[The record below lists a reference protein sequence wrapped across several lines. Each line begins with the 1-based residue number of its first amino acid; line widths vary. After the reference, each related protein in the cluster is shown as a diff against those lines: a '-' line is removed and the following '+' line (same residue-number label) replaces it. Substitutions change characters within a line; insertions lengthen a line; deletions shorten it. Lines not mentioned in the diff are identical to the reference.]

1 MRRALTYTGI
11 ILSVLIGLLFLAIV
25 VLNLIPGNY
34 YKLLIIS
41 NVGKATGREL
51 AISGDLDIT
60 FLTTCSFKAS
70 GITLSNAEWGSRS
83 HMLSIDRI
91 EGEFALFPLLRGVLD
106 LTLLV
111 DKSNLLLE
119 THTSGQGNWQ
129 FAELANTDVW
139 MLQRLLIR
147 QLWVN
152 ETRITFLDDKS
163 GHQLNI
169 YNEKLIVEST
179 EDELAIELKGKL
191 NEIPLAFSGGLGSA
205 DFLVAKNPTRAKF
218 TGYLGNTK
226 LVAKGTVGPLLPT
239 FNIDLT
245 VAVDTESLEAFSP
258 LAGRDLPNIGPL
270 SLSLKLT
277 AVDNTYELK
286 GLHLQVGEIDIT
298 GRAAFKRLPEPGG
311 KLRFRGKL
319 HIDDLDLSKGLVSA
333 DTTTEPKSSPER
345 KEAEDKIKKN
355 KIFSSEPLPFRAL
368 RSVDANIEVT
378 VGSLKTFQLQFE
390 DLMGKVDLD
399 DGLLSVK
406 PMKARMGNGTFDGT
420 VMLDTRN
427 SPAVLTVDA
436 EMTDATF
443 SSFGGKIH
451 SLADLKGSGDSIAAI
466 MAELDG
472 RFEFD
477 VREATLDKSLM
488 TNFGTDLIHFFN
500 PFKEDVKSTE
510 LICAI
515 ILFDIENGIAD
526 AIKKIAAQ
534 TTDVTWLGGGKI
546 NLKTE
551 EIVFRMVP
559 IPRKGLGIHLGRIAS
574 LVRVGGTLT
583 QPQIG
588 LDPAGT
594 AVEYGNY
601 AAAVATS
608 GLSLFAG
615 RLWNK
620 RRANTDVCDEILQL
634 LDITDKS
641 KEEVEGA
648 KLK

>member
-1 MRRALTYTGI
+1 MRRALIYTGI
-11 ILSVLIGLLFLAIV
+11 ILSVLIGLLLLAIA
-25 VLNLIPGNY
+25 VLNLIPDKY
-34 YKLLIIS
+34 YKSLIIS
-41 NVGKATGREL
+41 KVGKTTGREL
-51 AISGDLDIT
+51 TIGGDLDIT
-60 FLTTCSFKAS
+60 FFTTCAFEAS

-83 HMLSIDRI
+83 HMISIDRV
-91 EGEFALFPLLRGVLD
+91 EGEFALFPLLRGILD

-111 DKSNLLLE
+111 DKSDLLLE

-129 FAELANTDVW
+129 FGELAMTDVW
-139 MLQRLLIR
+139 SLLRPLIR
-147 QLWVN
+147 QIRIN

-169 YNEKLIVEST
+169 HNEKLIVESI
-179 EDELAIELKGKL
+179 EDELSIELKGKL
-191 NEIPLAFSGGLGSA
+191 NDIPLAFSGDFGSA
-205 DFLVAKNPTRAKF
+205 DFLVANNPTRAKF
-218 TGYLGNTK
+218 TAYLGNTK
-226 LVAKGTVGPLLPT
+226 LVAQGIVGPFAPT

-245 VAVDTESLEAFSP
+245 MAVDTDSVEAFSQ
-258 LAGRDLPNIGPL
+258 LAGRDLPDIGPL
-270 SLSLKLT
+270 SLSVKLT
-277 AVDNTYELK
+277 AVDNTYKLE
-286 GLHLQVGEIDIT
+286 GLNLQVGEIDLK
-298 GRAAFKRLPEPGG
+298 GNAAFKQLSEPDDKPRFGG
-311 KLRFRGKL
+311 KI
-319 HIDDLDLSKGLVSA
+319 HIDELDLSKRLVSA
-333 DTTTEPKSSPER
+333 DTPTEPKSSPGT
-345 KEAEDKIKKN
+345 KGVEDKVKKD
-355 KIFSSEPLPFRAL
+355 KIFSSEPLPFGAL
-368 RSVDANIEVT
+368 RSVDANVEVT
-378 VGSLKTFQLQFE
+378 VKSLKTFQLQLE
-390 DLMGKVDLD
+390 DLVVRVDLD
-399 DGLLSVK
+399 NGLLK
-406 PMKARMGNGTFDGT
+406 LNPMKARVGNGTFDGK

-427 SPAVLTVDA
+427 SPAALKVNA

-443 SSFGGKIH
+443 SDFGGKIH
-451 SLADLKGSGDSIAAI
+451 FMADLEGNGDSIAAI
-466 MAELDG
+466 MADLGG

-559 IPRKGLGIHLGRIAS
+559 IPRKGLGIHMGRIAS
-574 LVRVGGTLT
+574 LVSVGGTLT

-634 LDITDKS
+634 LDTTDKS